1 MTLEIFSDRGLTNRI
16 FIGVFAAGSN
26 VFAVIPRNGG
36 ARIKTKLP
44 FTKNIRNSSPDFP
57 AIFNI
62 IGSAGGGPD
71 VMSFVHSP
79 ASVPVTSSS
88 SPASASVTLNPIE
101 VLHTNSIP
109 TVSYGGGEE
118 TIEIKNGP
126 EGGTTQC
133 DLELSFIAI

>member
-1 MTLEIFSDRGLTNRI
+1 MNERI
-16 FIGVFAAGSN
+16 FLGVFPTGSN

-36 ARIKTKLP
+36 AKIKTKLP
-44 FTKNIRNSSPDFP
+44 FTKNIRNSNPGFP
-57 AIFNI
+57 AIFDI

-79 ASVPVTSSS
+79 TSTPVTAPGG
-88 SPASASVTLNPIE
+88 PATASVTLNPIE